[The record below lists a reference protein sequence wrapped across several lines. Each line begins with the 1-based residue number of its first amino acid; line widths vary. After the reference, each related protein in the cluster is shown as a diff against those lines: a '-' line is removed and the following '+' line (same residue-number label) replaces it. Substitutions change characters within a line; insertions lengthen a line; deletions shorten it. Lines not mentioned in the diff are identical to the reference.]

1 MVAHAC
7 HSKKILFLA
16 FFWKKQRIT
25 LQKQKQFYFRF
36 DNTFVSQMFSK
47 KYFRFKRITFSF
59 QNTFTFVS
67 ETFCKT
73 NRRTIASVLS
83 SWPMHATLFSGSVF
97 PLEKAWFAYPP
108 LSMSDSN
115 SSRSYCAYIWA
126 WRLLLVDCN
135 EWEED
140 V

>member
-7 HSKKILFLA
+7 HPKKILFLA
-16 FFWKKQRIT
+16 FFWKKQRIA

-36 DNTFVSQMFSK
+36 ENTFVSQMFSK
-47 KYFRFKRITFSF
+47 SSFRFKKISFSF
-59 QNTFTFVS
+59 RNTFTFVS

-83 SWPMHATLFSGSVF
+83 SWPMHAFTLFWGPVF
-97 PLEKAWFAYPP
+97 PLEKAWFPM
-108 LSMSDSN
+108 SMSGSS
-115 SSRSYCAYIWA
+115 SSRSYCAYVRA
-126 WRLLLVDCN
+126 WRLLLVGCDD
-135 EWEED
+135 WEAD